1 MARECPLSETTSPS
15 GLWDT
20 GRRIIDLTGRP
31 CIMGILNVTPDSF
44 SDGSLYCDVDRA
56 VDRAFEMEAQG
67 ADIID
72 IGGESTRPF
81 APPVPADEEL
91 DRVMPVI
98 ERLDGRLRIPLS
110 IDTYKAVVARETLRA
125 GVEIVND
132 ISAMTFDPE
141 MAAVVAAA
149 GAGVV
154 LMHTRGNPEEMQ
166 RRTVYD
172 DLVAE
177 VAGFLADALDR
188 ARGAGI
194 AKERVVL
201 DPGIGFGKSV
211 AGNLELVRRLG
222 EIVALGRPVL
232 VGPSRKSFIGK
243 VLGRE
248 TGERLF
254 GTAAAVAISLAN
266 GASVFRVHDV
276 QAMRDVVDMAAALT
290 GPGGAWG

>member
-1 MARECPLSETTSPS
+1 
-15 GLWDT
+15 
-20 GRRIIDLTGRP
+20 
-31 CIMGILNVTPDSF
+31 MGILNVTPDSF